1 MEIEKKFKIQQLP
14 QNLDSYPFH
23 KIEQAYLCVEPVVR
37 IRRQDDSYILT
48 YKSAG
53 MMAREEYNLPLTKEA
68 YEHLKPKT
76 DGVIL
81 SKTRYL
87 IPLTEQL
94 TAELDIFDAP
104 YEGLVIVEVEF
115 SSLAEAD
122 SFTPPNW
129 FGEDVTYSGQY
140 HNSAL
145 SRIRP

>member
-81 SKTRYL
+81 SNTGFLNFPITGR
-87 IPLTEQL
+87 
-94 TAELDIFDAP
+94 
-104 YEGLVIVEVEF
+104 F
-115 SSLAEAD
+115 S
-122 SFTPPNW
+122 
-129 FGEDVTYSGQY
+129 
-140 HNSAL
+140 
-145 SRIRP
+145 